1 MDYSKKGILVLDP
14 RTKILLLIAVNAFI
28 FTNHRLSF
36 EAITVMGL
44 LLLLNFSGLFRV
56 AVRFFIIY
64 ITLLIIN
71 YVFLPISPRIITMS
85 LNIVIVTMRKLLP
98 CWILGKLLI
107 ETVPIRLL
115 MYVLG
120 NLHIPQTVII
130 PLTISI
136 RYFPAIREEKQA
148 ISDTMKL
155 RNVKGIF
162 KKIEHIYVPI
172 MISASNTADELSQAI
187 TARGIENPKQKTC
200 VTSLRFK
207 IQDYLLLLVSIVII
221 ILIFI

>member
-1 MDYSKKGILVLDP
+1 MDFSKKGILVLDP
-14 RTKILLLIAVNAFI
+14 RTKILLLITVNIFI

-36 EAITVMGL
+36 EAITVAGL
-44 LLLLNFSGLFRV
+44 LFLLIFSGLFRD
-56 AVRFFIIY
+56 AVKFFIIY
-64 ITLLIIN
+64 MALLIIN
-71 YVFLPISPRIITMS
+71 YVLLPISPRIIIMS

-107 ETVPIRLL
+107 ETTPIRLL

-136 RYFPAIREEKQA
+136 RYFPAIKEEKQA
-148 ISDTMKL
+148 ISDAMML

-162 KKIEHIYVPI
+162 RKIEHIYVPL

-187 TARGIENPKQKTC
+187 TARGIENPKEKTC
-200 VTSLRFK
+200 VTALKFR
-207 IQDYLLLLVSIVII
+207 IQDYLLLLVSIAFIV
-221 ILIFI
+221 LIFI